1 MPTQK
6 FERWTCERCGLVAD
20 APLSEKQPGNG
31 PENYERPEGWTF
43 ADLSPVFEGPL
54 CPNCI
59 TALKVWAGSVPKF
72 PPSVVGRKSK

>member
-6 FERWTCERCGLVAD
+6 FERWICERCGWTTD

-31 PENYERPEGWTF
+31 PENYVQPPGWTY

-54 CPNCI
+54 CPKCI
-59 TALKVWAGSVPKF
+59 ASLKSWAAA
-72 PPSVVGRKSK
+72 R